1 MALKDTTTAQMP
13 ILRGRV
19 WMIPGSPHEIVA
31 AVFWTR
37 RCRGNRAN
45 QDRVR
50 CSCGGDGVLSPSPPH
65 CLHST
70 GHPVKNRHISTPRR
84 PFRMKERGTLS
95 LGPLKL

>member
-1 MALKDTTTAQMP
+1 MALKDTTTAQMS
-13 ILRGRV
+13 ILRG
-19 WMIPGSPHEIVA
+19 WFVA
-31 AVFWTR
+31 AVVWTR
-37 RCRGNRAN
+37 RCHSKRAN

-50 CSCGGDGVLSPSPPH
+50 CSCGGDGVLNPLPH
-65 CLHST
+65 CLHSA